1 MSAASSTPPMLRPRP
16 LRQGDR
22 VAVVAPASVYDADR
36 LARGI
41 EVLQSWGLVVEPPVA
56 SFPHRYLTGTDPERA
71 RRLTEAFE
79 RDDVAAIMTVRGG
92 FGSARLFGHFDPAVA
107 AAHPKIFLGY
117 SDLTILLSR
126 LVREAGL
133 VCYHGPMV
141 ASDLARLPEAQLE
154 RFRSFLFGED
164 GWWTGRDLF
173 CRLSGAA
180 SGRLAGGCLSVIA
193 TTIGT
198 PYEIDTDGAVLFL
211 EDIAEPP
218 YRIDRLLTHLLHAGK
233 LDGVKAVIL
242 GTFHDCEPP
251 TARGQI
257 TDIAVEILAPLG
269 IPVVSGFD
277 AGHYSGGGVLP
288 MGCRVHV
295 DADAGTVDLLDEAF
309 GDGRP
314 VAAIEEERTPPEPT
328 RSWPEAAPPSPPPVT
343 QPSFGTNDLARKAA
357 AALRRGPGGLRR

>member
-1 MSAASSTPPMLRPRP
+1 MSDVSTTPATVRPRP
-16 LRQGDR
+16 LRQGDL

-41 EVLQSWGLVVEPPVA
+41 EVLESWGLVVEPPFPSA
-56 SFPHRYLTGTDPERA
+56 PHRYLTGSDPERA
-71 RRLTEAFE
+71 GRLTEAFA
-79 RDDVAAIMTVRGG
+79 RDDVAAVLTVRGG
-92 FGSARLFGHFDPAVA
+92 FGSARLLGRFHPEVA

-133 VCYHGPMV
+133 VCFHGPMV

-154 RFRSFLFGED
+154 RFRRFLFGED
-164 GWWTGRDLF
+164 GWWAGRDLF

-180 SGRLAGGCLSVIA
+180 SGRLVGGCLSVIA

-198 PYEIDTDGAVLFL
+198 PYEIDTEGGVLFL

-242 GTFHDCEPP
+242 GTFHDCERESD
-251 TARGQI
+251 RGQLM
-257 TDIAVEILAPLG
+257 DIFDEILAPLG

-277 AGHYSGGGVLP
+277 AGHYSGGAVLP
-288 MGCRVHV
+288 MGCRVRV
-295 DADAGTVDLLDEAF
+295 DADAGTVELLEEAF

-314 VAAIEEERTPPEPT
+314 APPVEVAAAPHEPAPARPEPL
-328 RSWPEAAPPSPPPVT
+328 RQQVA
-343 QPSFGTNDLARKAA
+343 TNDLARRAA
-357 AALRRGPGGLRR
+357 AALRRGPGGLGR